1 MSILIC
7 GNKNIHERYSLKI
20 LKKLLKKKN
29 ISQFSREPLEK
40 ISNVIKIFYI
50 QYCNGKMN
58 YFYVKP
64 IWEYSYEILSLIKT
78 HPI

>member
-1 MSILIC
+1 MSFTSMSILIC

-29 ISQFSREPLEK
+29 IPIFTRTTGKNFECTL
-40 ISNVIKIFYI
+40 NFYI

-64 IWEYSYEILSLIKT
+64 IWGILMKFY
-78 HPI
+78 H